1 MTDYTV
7 EWSIFIEDTDSPKA
21 AAEVA
26 WETMRNPDSFANVFE
41 VSDSMDMSTSV
52 DLHEDR
58 VGDPVWM
65 PGPRNVA
72 DLAEWMNDN
81 DWDFSEIVEMIRR
94 PHKYAREFSAMV
106 IEREFA
112 KVAKEPE
119 APEAT
124 PENTQSDLAVS
135 FTPEKWVND
144 YAVEVAV
151 RDTPFEW
158 FVSDE
163 TKELV
168 AEALKSGS
176 DLDFVREDFF
186 TPGWIAEWD
195 GPFTIE
201 ALADRHPY
209 VNNPEV
215 MRCKWC
221 DLASSVHANDDV
233 FV

>member
-1 MTDYTV
+1 MSDYHV
-7 EWSIFIEDTDSPKA
+7 EWSILIEDAKDPEFAAQQAWDTIRHEDS
-21 AAEVA
+21 
-26 WETMRNPDSFANVFE
+26 TSSVFE
-41 VSDSMDMSTSV
+41 VSDALDMTVQV
-52 DLHEDR
+52 DLHGDR
-58 VGDPVWM
+58 VSDPVWV
-65 PGPRNVA
+65 PGLTHISQ
-72 DLAEWMNDN
+72 LAEHMNDN
-81 DWDFSEIVEMIRR
+81 GWAIDEIIEMIRK
-94 PHKYAREFSAMV
+94 PHKYAREFSEMLL
-106 IEREFA
+106 EREYA
-112 KVAKEPE
+112 KVAREPE
-119 APEAT
+119 MPEETPAT
-124 PENTQSDLAVS
+124 TQSDLAVS

-151 RDTPFEW
+151 HATQFEW